1 MKCVRDLAL
10 MQLVEFSS
18 LKFIEVYHAS
28 LLFWCMSVC
37 VCVCAPCERVFETS
51 ASTMKGERER
61 ERKITKET

>member
-37 VCVCAPCERVFETS
+37 VCAPCERVFETS